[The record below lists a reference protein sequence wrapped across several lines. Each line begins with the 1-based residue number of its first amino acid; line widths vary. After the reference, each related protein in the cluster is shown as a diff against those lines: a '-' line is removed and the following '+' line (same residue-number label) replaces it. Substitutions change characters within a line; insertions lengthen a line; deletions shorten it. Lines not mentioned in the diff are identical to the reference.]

1 MNKVETIN
9 NFKIIFNH
17 DKNAKICKIDSYIN
31 NGMIYENKNNC
42 GISHLVEHI
51 VIDGWSK
58 CGSSCNEYWK
68 KKGVELNA
76 ETSQTYINYYIS
88 GLSKYL
94 YEMLEY
100 IISIS
105 LNPIVTKNRINKEKK
120 AVNNEL
126 LIQSSDTKIKL
137 YDNLNKIL
145 FNIDGLKYQD
155 DMKLQIKNLDHIKFN
170 DIKQWIKQFYNK
182 GNVIFIISGYFP
194 YQETINFLKDKL
206 NSINNFYQN
215 KPELNIFSPG
225 FKIKF
230 VKTNVYDNTTIFF
243 TFPNS
248 FSYRDEDFAYF
259 ELFKK
264 FIDSNTSSKL
274 MTVLREKKK
283 LIYNIYID
291 EYVSKFGNYFIIDI
305 STKNKNTK
313 KVITNTIDILK
324 QLSNGIFTDEELTYA
339 KESFMV
345 KYYNTCQNAEF
356 TSSILGEQY
365 INQINEKNQ
374 TILTYENVLSKI
386 KKVDKP
392 TFINFIKKLLTF
404 GNLKIVYQSK
414 EQIPNLQSLVR
425 QRI

>member
-105 LNPIVTKNRINKEKK
+105 LNPIVTRNRINKEKK

-126 LIQSSDTKIKL
+126 LIHSTDNKIKL

-283 LIYNIYID
+283 LIYNIHID

-324 QLSNGIFTDEELTYA
+324 QLSNGIFSDEELRYA

-404 GNLKIVYQSK
+404 GNLKILYQSK

>member
-105 LNPIVTKNRINKEKK
+105 LNPIVTRNRINKEKK

-126 LIQSSDTKIKL
+126 LIQSTDNKIKL

-283 LIYNIYID
+283 LIYNIHID

-313 KVITNTIDILK
+313 KVISNTIDILK
-324 QLSNGIFTDEELTYA
+324 QLSNGIFSDEELRYA

-404 GNLKIVYQSK
+404 GNLKILYQSK

>member
-1 MNKVETIN
+1 MNKVEIIN
-9 NFKIIFNH
+9 NFKIIFNQ

-105 LNPIVTKNRINKEKK
+105 LNPIVTRNRINKEKK

-126 LIQSSDTKIKL
+126 LIHSTDTKIKL

-145 FNIDGLKYQD
+145 FNIDGLKFQD

-264 FIDSNTSSKL
+264 FIDSSTSSKL

-291 EYVSKFGNYFIIDI
+291 EYVNKFGNYFILDI

-313 KVITNTIDILK
+313 KVIINTIDILK

-374 TILTYENVLSKI
+374 TILTYENILSKI

-392 TFINFIKKLLTF
+392 IFINFIKKLLTF

>member
-1 MNKVETIN
+1 
-9 NFKIIFNH
+9 
-17 DKNAKICKIDSYIN
+17 
-31 NGMIYENKNNC
+31 
-42 GISHLVEHI
+42 
-51 VIDGWSK
+51 
-58 CGSSCNEYWK
+58 
-68 KKGVELNA
+68 
-76 ETSQTYINYYIS
+76 
-88 GLSKYL
+88 
-94 YEMLEY
+94 MLEY

-105 LNPIVTKNRINKEKK
+105 LNPIVTRNRINKEKK

-126 LIQSSDTKIKL
+126 LIQSTDNKIKL

-283 LIYNIYID
+283 LIYNIHID

-324 QLSNGIFTDEELTYA
+324 QLSNGIFSDEELRYA

-404 GNLKIVYQSK
+404 GNLKILYQSK